1 MSFLVESRPQGA
13 VAETAGKLGMSG
25 SVPGPVGK
33 WAAGRL
39 HQFGVFVCL
48 SNSDL
53 SEFEITFVCVYSG
66 YHGMGVPV
74 RGQLYR
80 SWVFASARWVLRI
93 RFKSGLATG
102 ALTNRAILLGL
113 SGT

>member
-1 MSFLVESRPQGA
+1 MT
-13 VAETAGKLGMSG
+13 ETAGKLGVSG

-53 SEFEITFVCVYSG
+53 SEFEITFVCVQWEPWYG
-66 YHGMGVPV
+66 G
-74 RGQLYR
+74 
-80 SWVFASARWVLRI
+80 ASQRTTLQRLVLC
-93 RFKSGLATG
+93 FWQVGLKD
-102 ALTNRAILLGL
+102 
-113 SGT
+113 